1 MKERNFANRLQN
13 LTQNEGEDE
22 EHEFDRQKE
31 EEQRPVKSMPK
42 YEYDET
48 HPEIEKS
55 LYCWRCYVI

>member
-1 MKERNFANRLQN
+1 MKERNFANHLQN

-48 HPEIEKS
+48 HPEI
-55 LYCWRCYVI
+55 